1 MLQLKYSSLLVLLAA
16 RNVIVF
22 LCFARTIV
30 EEYNESCSDDDDR
43 LTQRYETKAPNERLS
58 FVISNDRYHEQY
70 LVNKQEII
78 NKFADPFIRIQL
90 CVVCPCIVISI
101 STYTVSVHFCKCT

>member
-1 MLQLKYSSLLVLLAA
+1 MKYVTVEIFF
-16 RNVIVF
+16 VIGFACSKKCHCF

-101 STYTVSVHFCKCT
+101 ST